1 MIGGLFFGNDAMSFF
16 AMQYQILFHDTMAY
30 GTHHHMVNLK
40 FQDIARETIL
50 FESGVR
56 GEEDWTGQL
65 KDIVIFTREAYS
77 RNLAPVGL
85 GGKVAI
91 LLTYE
96 EPSRS
101 TFRLCFRV
109 MNVQGQP
116 VACGFQTMVLVHKD
130 TNQLVLAPPLL
141 TQYLD
146 AESKRNLLERLTNPS
161 FAERAKAGG
170 VEIRHIFPEA
180 VQAIGIKI
188 AGAPRQSA
196 YPRIIDDALREFP
209 I

>member
-1 MIGGLFFGNDAMSFF
+1 MSFF

-30 GTHHHMVNLK
+30 GTHHHTVNLK

-50 FESGVR
+50 FESAVR
-56 GEEDWTGQL
+56 GGQDWTGQL
-65 KDIVIFTREAYS
+65 TDIVIVTREAYS
-77 RNLAPVGL
+77 RNLFPVGL

-116 VACGFQTMVLVHKD
+116 VACGFQTMVLLHKL
-130 TNQLVLAPPLL
+130 TNELVPAPPLL

-146 AESKRNLLERLTNPS
+146 TENEHNLLERLTNPPFS
-161 FAERAKAGG
+161 ERAKAGG
-170 VEIRHIFPEA
+170 REIRHIFPEG
-180 VQAIGIKI
+180 VQAIGVRI
-188 AGAPRQSA
+188 AGAARQSA
-196 YPRIIDDALREFP
+196 YPRIIDEALRELP